1 MEFFSSGWFY
11 LLAALGFGFV
21 IFIHELGHFLFA
33 KWAGVRVER
42 FSIGFGPVIF
52 KKTVG
57 ETEYA
62 LSLLPLGGYVKMLG
76 QEDLPAD
83 ITEEVRHDPRS
94 YLAASPW
101 WQAAI
106 LLAGVLFNLI
116 SSYLILLGLAWN
128 GMPVFE
134 PVVGEVMPEIED
146 VHGRPQPSPAV
157 QIGLHQG
164 DRILT
169 FNGRKVR
176 SFDDLTMQVVT
187 AGKDPVTFTVE
198 RHEPDGTVKVLELP
212 GAGKSIVMAPD
223 YFSGHPALGAAQA
236 KGWNIDLIENAFS
249 DLPVSGVKAGDRI
262 VSING
267 KAFPPGMTGQ
277 RIEDLLRPY
286 LGREVTLGIEPG
298 GRTVTL
304 RYAGGRQETELA
316 IAYPT
321 RIEKVAPGSAA
332 EAAGLK
338 AGDMPLRVDGVEV
351 GGSSHFQA
359 LTRAAMNEAR
369 SFTITVLR
377 DGAEHTVTM
386 HGADISGRT
395 LIGASLSNVI
405 GYLPFI
411 PKSYDGSESPLAAAQ
426 IKPGDAI
433 VGIVEPKPGADQ
445 HQLQLLVVT
454 GGKEHPLPIDDDD
467 FLVFKKSV
475 SASPLFKMIG
485 GTAVPSIMRQLVDMK
500 VENTGDGQGYPNPGM
515 IHVSD
520 RDGVA
525 HSVNLKGLSNALVDR
540 LLSDLKPGDWITG
553 VAGMADNQH
562 ALEIVRGASA
572 VPRLVTVR
580 PKDIGTSIVLGVE
593 THPYVLSDWSEAFA
607 IADDAAYTM
616 VTKTLQ
622 IIPRFFR
629 STEDGG
635 IDANKSLTGPIGIFS
650 ALKGNA
656 ERFGFDS
663 YLKLLAIIGLNLFM
677 VNLLPIPIT
686 DGGQL
691 LFLGIETLMRKPL
704 PPIARSVATWIGL
717 AMVMALMLYVIGLD
731 ILRHLGFL

>member
-42 FSIGFGPVIF
+42 FSIGFGPVVF

-83 ITEEVRHDPRS
+83 ITEAVRHDPRS

-106 LLAGVLFNLI
+106 LLAGVLFNLV
-116 SSYLILLGLAWN
+116 SSYIILLCLAWH
-128 GMPVFE
+128 GMPVFD
-134 PVVGEVMPEIED
+134 PVVGAIMPEIED
-146 VHGRPQPSPAV
+146 IRGKPQPSPAV

-176 SFDDLTMQVVT
+176 SFDDLTMLVVT
-187 AGKDPVTFTVE
+187 AGRDPVSLTVE
-198 RHEPDGTVKVLELP
+198 RHEPDGTLKVLELP
-212 GAGKSIVMAPD
+212 GGGKTIIMAPD
-223 YFSGHPALGAAQA
+223 FSSGHPTLGAERP
-236 KGWNIDLIENAFS
+236 KGWTIDQIENLTS
-249 DLPVSGVKAGDRI
+249 GQPVTGVKAGDRI
-262 VSING
+262 VAING
-267 KAFPPGMTGQ
+267 KSLPIGATGQ
-277 RIEDLLRPY
+277 QIEDLLRPF
-286 LGREVTLGIEPG
+286 LGREVTLGLDPG
-298 GRTVTL
+298 RRDVTL
-304 RYAGGRQETELA
+304 RYGGGDQDTDLA
-316 IAYPT
+316 ISYPV
-321 RIEKVAPGSAA
+321 RIEKVVPGSAGDN
-332 EAAGLK
+332 AGLK
-338 AGDMPLRVDGVEV
+338 AGDLLLKVDGVEV

-359 LTRAAMNEAR
+359 LTRSAMNEGHAF
-369 SFTITVLR
+369 SITVLR
-377 DGAEHTVTM
+377 DGVEKTVSLN
-386 HGADISGRT
+386 GADISGRR
-395 LIGASLSNVI
+395 LVGANLVTI
-405 GYLPFI
+405 RGYLPFI
-411 PKSYDGSESPLAAAQ
+411 PKAYDGSDSPLAQAHIQA
-426 IKPGDAI
+426 GDAI
-433 VGIVEPKPGADQ
+433 VGYGDAKPGADR
-445 HQLQLLVVT
+445 HQAHLLVVS
-454 GGKEHPLPIDDDD
+454 GGKMHPLPMGDDD
-467 FLVFKKSV
+467 FLVFKKRV
-475 SASPLFKMIG
+475 TASPLAKMFGI
-485 GTAVPSIMRQLVDMK
+485 TAVPSIEQQLVDMR
-500 VENTGDGQGYPNPGM
+500 VENTGDGHGYPNSGM
-515 IHVSD
+515 IHVAD
-520 RDGVA
+520 HDDVK
-525 HSVNLKGLSNALVDR
+525 HSVNLSLLSKATVDA

-553 VAGMADNQH
+553 VTVLPSNEH
-562 ALEIVRGASA
+562 ALEVVRGAGAS
-572 VPRLVTVR
+572 PHQVTVTY
-580 PKDIGTSIVLGVE
+580 KDIGTSLVLGPE
-593 THPYVLSDWSEAFA
+593 THPYVLQDWSEAFT
-607 IADDAAYTM
+607 IANDAAYTM
-616 VTKTLQ
+616 ITKTLQ

-704 PPIARSVATWIGL
+704 PAVARSVATWIGL